1 MWASKRFT
9 STILF
14 DSTRSEGDYYLD
26 SGFMNKLYFYYLN
39 NGYSNIITSQI
50 SNVLINIFTVGFV
63 LFITKCIDYNKLISI
78 KEDD

>member
-1 MWASKRFT
+1 
-9 STILF
+9 
-14 DSTRSEGDYYLD
+14 
-26 SGFMNKLYFYYLN
+26 MNKLYFYYLN

-78 KEDD
+78 KEDTGLSEIIDFGEFFS